1 MKLMTLALLTLSLQ
15 FSSCSYMGKKQCS
28 GESCKVSKECN
39 SETCKMNKTGEK
51 EKKSCCSGKA
61 KS

>member
-1 MKLMTLALLTLSLQ
+1 MKLLTLSLLALSLQ
-15 FSSCSYMGKKQCS
+15 FSSCSYMSKKKCD
-28 GESCKVSKECN
+28 GETCKVSKECTK
-39 SETCKMNKTGEK
+39 ETCKMDKK